1 MSTLS
6 SSDNLWP
13 TKWFT
18 IEEYCFLSSHS
29 SFIWT
34 YHLLKALFST
44 IILLPKSCDTF
55 TFLSY
60 RILPQLFILYT
71 CVCVCV
77 LTQKKEIKRK
87 FSWHLD
93 HRWAIKSDNWT
104 SMAQDHAQIG
114 LDGSICY
121 LLGVYDD
128 DENWDAF
135 SWHIYWVFFFLQG
148 TSWTSFFEAHD
159 LFLQHDILCDYYCH
173 WFLIIFFFFLVYCHV
188 RWR

>member
-34 YHLLKALFST
+34 YHLRKALFST

-60 RILPQLFILYT
+60 RILPQFFILYT

-93 HRWAIKSDNWT
+93 HRWAIRSDNWT

-173 WFLIIFFFFLVYCHV
+173 WFLIIFFSFWYIAM
-188 RWR
+188 